1 MFIGLPPDHTCRI
14 ASPRRIRHPSAREKL
29 ADAGIVKDPL
39 GERPI
44 DNSSISIGLGL
55 SSRPRAISSCFCSPS
70 DSVDTCR
77 AATGGG
83 EIVEHADQQPAGDGG
98 LPKQRSGLSA
108 GELKV
113 DV

>member
-14 ASPRRIRHPSAREKL
+14 ASPRRIRDPSAREKL

-44 DNSSISIGLGL
+44 DDSSISIGLGL
-55 SSRPRAISSCFCSPS
+55 GTGPASDSELLCSPS

-98 LPKQRSGLSA
+98 LPKQRSGA
-108 GELKV
+108 KRWRVEG
-113 DV
+113 